1 MKPAMAFQRPQPVFA
16 QRVLLLALLT
26 RLATASQVSIRSN
39 VPDNAHDCVG
49 GCLVQSYYNLGKAMA
64 CGSPLD
70 NDCYCATASASV
82 SVASAFIDK
91 CVSTACAGG
100 DASKDRSIMRS
111 IYGAYCLGAGY
122 TQPGISSWVPAV
134 ATTDS
139 PSSTRAEASRPS
151 ETGGPNSVPTQ
162 TEETSGGGVATKS
175 QRKSILLGVVCSS
188 KRSDLNDSNLCSLL
202 AATGAATVTVFA
214 TSTPEPKDNSAVKIG
229 VGVAVPVAALLAFGL
244 GFWLW
249 MRRRQ
254 RNYNAGPG
262 HAQPPMQQNYYQQPP
277 PPQQQPQDYQNYT
290 QGAAGVV
297 RKAVPAPTVSPVS
310 QSKGVTG
317 GDNRPQELNSQF
329 APPAPTSPV
338 SRSTTIATQGQY
350 TMAPVA
356 GHGSELPGQT
366 QTQHQHPASE
376 LSSYPPGYDDGR
388 GTPRWELAGNAR

>member
-1 MKPAMAFQRPQPVFA
+1 MAFQRPQPVFA

-175 QRKSILLGVVCSS
+175 QP
-188 KRSDLNDSNLCSLL
+188 
-202 AATGAATVTVFA
+202 TGAATVTVFA

-356 GHGSELPGQT
+356 GHGSEFPGQT